1 MRKKKVKE
9 TADLKRFAEEV
20 INKINS
26 HIQGLEDE
34 AYTSPV
40 IIAKVI
46 IAKQIRDY
54 ELLIMEINDLLRK
67 YENNGKDIL

>member
-26 HIQGLEDE
+26 YIRGLEDDS
-34 AYTSPV
+34 YISPV
-40 IIAKVI
+40 IKD
-46 IAKQIRDY
+46 KQIRDY
-54 ELLIMEINDLLRK
+54 EFLIMEINDLLRK
-67 YENNGKDIL
+67 YENDGKEML

>member
-26 HIQGLEDE
+26 YIQGLEDE
-34 AYTSPV
+34 AYTSP
-40 IIAKVI
+40 VI

>member
-26 HIQGLEDE
+26 YIRGLEDDI
-34 AYTSPV
+34 YTSPV
-40 IIAKVI
+40 IKT
-46 IAKQIRDY
+46 KQIRDM
-54 ELLIMEINDLLRK
+54 IF
-67 YENNGKDIL
+67 

>member
-9 TADLKRFAEEV
+9 TADLKRFVEEV

-26 HIQGLEDE
+26 YIRGLEDDI
-34 AYTSPV
+34 YTSPV
-40 IIAKVI
+40 IKT
-46 IAKQIRDY
+46 KQIRDY
-54 ELLIMEINDLLRK
+54 EFLIMEINDLLRK